1 MKTRKLFTRKKTKPS
16 AEMALQITSMA
27 DVFTILLVFL
37 LKGLASDVLQITPAN
52 ATRLPSSALTKSITE
67 NAIQIEITNTE
78 VMVEKD
84 PIGTLDHFN
93 EQLNE
98 RLKIER
104 KKQELISKSNESV
117 KNDARAIVI
126 ADEKTP
132 YQTIKTVLRSLS
144 ANGYSEINFAVMQE

>member
-1 MKTRKLFTRKKTKPS
+1 MKTRKLFSRKKSKPS
-16 AEMALQITSMA
+16 PEMSLQITSMA

-78 VMVEKD
+78 VLVEKD